1 MSTLAL
7 FFVTLGTSHMRQRAF
22 KSALLA
28 AAIAASLVPAAQAV
42 PAPLAK
48 APASHAVPPGQVY
61 FWAGP
66 NQMGDGGAWAYK
78 PPGYREADPRIKRHA
93 YSFDSH
99 AGVTVY
105 AISHQGGG
113 GCLYRAILPDDY
125 DNNWTAWATKFDG
138 VSDNKMGCE
147 PG

>member
-1 MSTLAL
+1 
-7 FFVTLGTSHMRQRAF
+7 MRQLLVS
-22 KSALLA
+22 SAVFMTALA
-28 AAIAASLVPAAQAV
+28 AAPAPTAHAMPTARTTAPAAPAV
-42 PAPLAK
+42 HAVH
-48 APASHAVPPGQVY
+48 SVHAVPPGQVY
-61 FWAGP
+61 FWSGP
-66 NQMGDGGAWAYK
+66 DQMGAGGAWAYK
-78 PPGYREADPRIKRHA
+78 PPGYREADPRIKRRA

-113 GCLYRAILPDDY
+113 DCLYRAILPDDY

>member
-1 MSTLAL
+1 MRQLAL
-7 FFVTLGTSHMRQRAF
+7 T
-22 KSALLA
+22 SALFASLLTA
-28 AAIAASLVPAAQAV
+28 ALVPAAQAV
-42 PAPLAK
+42 PAPLAT
-48 APASHAVPPGQVY
+48 PAAARAVPPGQVY
-61 FWAGP
+61 FWPGP
-66 NQMGDGGAWAYK
+66 DQTGNGGAWAYK

-99 AGVTVY
+99 AKVTVY
-105 AISHQGGG
+105 AISHQNGG

-147 PG
+147 AG

>member
-1 MSTLAL
+1 MRQLAL
-7 FFVTLGTSHMRQRAF
+7 E
-22 KSALLA
+22 SALFASILA
-28 AAIAASLVPAAQAV
+28 AALVPAAQAV
-42 PAPLAK
+42 PVGHATTAHAPEA
-48 APASHAVPPGQVY
+48 HAVPAGQVY

-66 NQMGDGGAWAYK
+66 DQMGNGGAWAYK
-78 PPGYREADPRIKRHA
+78 PPGYREADPRIKRRA

-99 AGVTVY
+99 ASVTVY

-113 GCLYRAILPDDY
+113 GCLYRAILPGDY
-125 DNNWTAWATKFDG
+125 DNDWTAWATKFDG

>member
-1 MSTLAL
+1 MRQLALKSTLFA
-7 FFVTLGTSHMRQRAF
+7 A
-22 KSALLA
+22 ALA
-28 AAIAASLVPAAQAV
+28 AALVPAAQAV
-42 PAPLAK
+42 PVGRA
-48 APASHAVPPGQVY
+48 APAAAPAVHAVPPGQVY
-61 FWAGP
+61 FWPGP
-66 NQMGDGGAWAYK
+66 GQMGDGGAWAYK

-99 AGVTVY
+99 ASVTVY

-138 VSDNKMGCE
+138 VSDNTMGCE